1 MVAVSTQTFGMRED
15 GKQIIQAV
23 IIADE
28 TPTELPI
35 TGDGIVGMSVDDC
48 FAPMSIIYVTANVDT
63 KIYIANE
70 SGVFVAQE

>member
-1 MVAVSTQTFGMRED
+1 MVAVNTQTFGMRED
-15 GKQIIQAV
+15 GKQIVQAV

-28 TPTELPI
+28 TPAELPT
-35 TGDGIVGMSVDDC
+35 TGDGIMGMSTDDC

-63 KIYIANE
+63 KVYIANE